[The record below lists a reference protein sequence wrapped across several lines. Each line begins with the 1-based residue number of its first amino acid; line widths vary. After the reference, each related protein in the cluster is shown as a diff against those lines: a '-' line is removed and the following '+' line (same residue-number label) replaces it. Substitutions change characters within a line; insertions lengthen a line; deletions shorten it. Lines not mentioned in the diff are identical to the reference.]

1 MRRKLGF
8 CVAIACFG
16 LSFGWAVPA
25 FAYPAGVGPTLSTN
39 TSTVG
44 PGGSLLVTGSNF
56 VPYEGITLTLHST
69 PVTLATTTAN
79 GSGSFSVTVTIPSDT
94 APGTHTILATG
105 ATGDS
110 ASTIIVV
117 TGAIS
122 PPATVTSGL
131 AFTGADIAA
140 VSGVGAIALAL
151 GGMLV
156 LASRRRRMTSG

>member
-1 MRRKLGF
+1 MRGKLGF
-8 CVAIACFG
+8 VVAGAC
-16 LSFGWAVPA
+16 LAMSFGWAVPA
-25 FAYPAGVGPTLSTN
+25 FAYPAGVGPALSTN
-39 TSTVG
+39 TSTTT

-56 VPYEGITLTLHST
+56 VPNEGITLTLHST
-69 PVTLATTTAN
+69 PVTLATTTASGN
-79 GSGSFSVTVTIPSDT
+79 GTFSVTVTIPSDT
-94 APGTHTILATG
+94 TPGTHTILAAG
-105 ATGDS
+105 ASGDS
-110 ASTIIVV
+110 SSTTIFV

-156 LASRRRRMTSG
+156 LTSRRRRVAE